1 MNVDWW
7 IALWATGIIST
18 ILMIYAGVCVVFYFA
33 QDYFFFRP
41 ERLPADFKYK
51 YPFPFE
57 ELHFDMEDG
66 AVINGIYFKVPNSKG
81 IIYYFKGN
89 SRSIK
94 GWGKFARDF
103 VGKGYD
109 FLLVDYRGFG
119 KSKGRRNESN
129 IYNDMQDIYNWV
141 SERYPEDRILIYGRS
156 LGSGFAA
163 RIASWNKPRMLIL
176 DCPYYSFLYHI
187 SIYGFFLPLRWLL
200 RYHVRTDLFI
210 RKVKCPIFIM
220 HGAKDRLIPYRQ
232 SQKLL
237 EVAPPHTR
245 LYPMPRAGHNNLPK
259 FAEYHET
266 LYDILNSDTLFEEV
280 RSQKKPQA
288 ES

>member
-1 MNVDWW
+1 MSQYWW
-7 IALWATGIIST
+7 TALYTTGIVST
-18 ILMIYAGVCVVFYFA
+18 LLMIYAGACALFYFA

-41 ERLPADFKYK
+41 EKLPADFAYK

-66 AVINGIYFKVPNSKG
+66 AKINGIYFKVPNSKG

-119 KSKGRRNESN
+119 KSRGRRSEAN
-129 IYNDMQDIYNWV
+129 IYNDMQNIYKWV
-141 SERYPEDRILIYGRS
+141 HERYPEQQIVIYGRS

-163 RIASWNKPRMLIL
+163 RIASWNSPKMLIL
-176 DCPYYSFLYHI
+176 DSPYFSFYHQV
-187 SIYGFFLPLRWLL
+187 SMYCFWLPIRWLL
-200 RYHVRTDLFI
+200 RYQVRTDQFVKKI
-210 RKVKCPIFIM
+210 KCPIFIL
-220 HGAKDRLIPYRQ
+220 HGIKDRLIPFSQ
-232 SQKLL
+232 SEKL
-237 EVAPPHTR
+237 VAVASKCTV
-245 LYPMPRAGHNNLPK
+245 LYPISRAGHNNLPK
-259 FAEYHET
+259 FSAYHEH
-266 LYDILNSDTLFEEV
+266 LYNILNDEELYQSV
-280 RSQKKPQA
+280 ANKR
-288 ES
+288 

>member
-1 MNVDWW
+1 MTEHWW
-7 IALWATGIIST
+7 TALWATGIIST
-18 ILMIYAGVCVVFYFA
+18 LAMLYAGACVLFYFA

-41 ERLPADFKYK
+41 ERLPADFAYK

-66 AVINGIYFKVPNSKG
+66 AKINGIYFKVPNSKG

-119 KSKGRRNESN
+119 KSKGRRTEAN

-141 SERYPEDRILIYGRS
+141 HERYPEQQIVIYGRS

-163 RIASWNKPRMLIL
+163 RIASWNKPKMLIL
-176 DCPYYSFLYHI
+176 DCPYFSFYHQVRM
-187 SIYGFFLPLRWLL
+187 YLFWLPIQWLL
-200 RYHVRTDLFI
+200 RYQVRTDQFVKKI
-210 RKVKCPIFIM
+210 KCPIFIL
-220 HGAKDRLIPYRQ
+220 HGKKDRLIPFSQ
-232 SQKLL
+232 SERLIK
-237 EVAPPHTR
+237 VTSASTV
-245 LYPMPRAGHNNLPK
+245 LYPIQRAGHNNLPS
-259 FAEYHET
+259 FSEYHEH
-266 LYDILNSDTLFEEV
+266 LYNILNDDDLFQEVANKTKRNDT
-280 RSQKKPQA
+280 
-288 ES
+288 